1 MGKLKGIT
9 INTDP
14 AAEAHICA
22 EDDAADLSEHRRIRR
37 GHDDRPAM

>member
-1 MGKLKGIT
+1 MGELKGIT

-14 AAEAHICA
+14 AAEAHIYA
-22 EDDAADLSEHRRIRR
+22 EDDLSEHCRIRW

>member
-1 MGKLKGIT
+1 MGELKGIT

-14 AAEAHICA
+14 AAEAYLRGRRRS
-22 EDDAADLSEHRRIRR
+22 DLSEHCRIRW